1 MSNTKEI
8 VYIDVDKLLPHP
20 NNPRK
25 DVGDTTELAESIK
38 AKGILQNLTVV
49 PFKGI
54 GEERYTV
61 VIGHRRLAAAKQAG
75 VKQVP
80 CIVSNMNENEQIS
93 TMLLENMQRSDLTV
107 YEQAEG
113 FQLMFDFGETV
124 KSVSEKTGFSE
135 STIRRRVKLLE
146 LDREKFKESV
156 DRGATLDDYLKLD
169 QLKDIDLKNEVL
181 EAVGTNNFNW
191 RLNEALKK
199 ELRQENKI
207 KIIETLETFAVLL
220 GNSDDDELDFC
231 ERFWPNDDGVEVPK
245 DAGERKYYYAVF
257 DGFID
262 LFCEPTN
269 NDNAVNDVDM
279 EEKQHQRE
287 LSERRSKLDS
297 IQLSAYE
304 LRQEFINK
312 CTGLAKK
319 KDLIFEISTY
329 AELYGSSLW
338 DYKSVLARLID
349 DIDEFEGSD
358 VSGKILSL
366 CKEKPIQVAL
376 IIAWFKLDN
385 KYKTAHTYDCK
396 YNNNNDLLILYDYL
410 MKLGYEMSDE
420 EARYVYGSHELF
432 VKPERY

>member
-49 PFKGI
+49 PFEGI

-80 CIVSNMNENEQIS
+80 CIISNMNENEQIS

-156 DRGATLDDYLKLD
+156 ERGATLDDYLKLD

-191 RLNEALKK
+191 RLNEALMK
-199 ELRQENKI
+199 ERRQENKA
-207 KIIETLETFAVLL
+207 KVIEVLETFAESLDK
-220 GNSDDDELDFC
+220 SDDELDFC
-231 ERFWPNDDGVEVPK
+231 ERFWLNGANVELPE
-245 DAGERKYYYAVF
+245 DAGERKYYFVVF
-257 DGFID
+257 DDFID
-262 LFCEPTN
+262 LYRECDEEAEN
-269 NDNAVNDVDM
+269 EVDV
-279 EEKQHQRE
+279 EKQQRQRE
-287 LSERRSKLDS
+287 MQERHKKLDD
-297 IQLSAYE
+297 IQKSAYE

-338 DYKSVLARLID
+338 DFKSVLARLAD
-349 DIDEFEGSD
+349 NIDEFEGSD
-358 VSGKILSL
+358 CRGKILSL

-376 IIAWFKLDN
+376 VIAWFKLDN

-420 EARYVYGSHELF
+420 EARYVYGAHELF
-432 VKPERY
+432 VKPERH